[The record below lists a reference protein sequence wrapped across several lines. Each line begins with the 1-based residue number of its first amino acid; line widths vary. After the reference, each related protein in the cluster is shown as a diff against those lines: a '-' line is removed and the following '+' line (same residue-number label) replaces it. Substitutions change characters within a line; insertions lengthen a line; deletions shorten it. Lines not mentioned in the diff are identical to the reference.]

1 MGCKISPVY
10 GHYRRLQGARMGRII
25 NRFFYLHEGTLG
37 WYLKVCGD
45 KCSPVPE
52 GPFDEA
58 EAKAR
63 LAQAVAAMAQAYRVE
78 PTLAEY
84 RGREVICVRIEL
96 GTAQRRRSLHQA
108 FTIVGGRKD
117 GRGLWRSDVGTGSGC
132 GFDGSDGNDVPPVW
146 LQSTLG
152 I

>member
-1 MGCKISPVY
+1 MGSKISPVY

-63 LAQAVAAMAQAYRVE
+63 LAQAVEALAQAYRVE
-78 PTLAEY
+78 PTLAEF
-84 RGREVICVRIEL
+84 RGRKAICVRIEL
-96 GTAQRRRSLHQA
+96 GTAQRRRSSHQA

-117 GRGLWRSDVGTGSGC
+117 GREFRRSVGTGSGC
-132 GFDGSDGNDVPPVW
+132 GNGDGSDGGEVSSLWVQP
-146 LQSTLG
+146 TLG
-152 I
+152 A

>member
-1 MGCKISPVY
+1 MGSKISPVY

-25 NRFFYLHEGTLG
+25 NRFFYLHEGILG

-84 RGREVICVRIEL
+84 RGREAICVRIEL
-96 GTAQRRRSLHQA
+96 GTAQRRRISSHQA
-108 FTIVGGRKD
+108 FTVSGGKD
-117 GRGLWRSDVGTGSGC
+117 GRRDVGTGSGFR
-132 GFDGSDGNDVPPVW
+132 FDGSDGNDVPPVW
-146 LQSTLG
+146 LQSTFG
-152 I
+152 A

>member
-1 MGCKISPVY
+1 MGSKISPVY

-52 GPFDEA
+52 GPFGEE

-96 GTAQRRRSLHQA
+96 GTAQRRRVSSHQA
-108 FTIVGGRKD
+108 FTVSGGKD

-132 GFDGSDGNDVPPVW
+132 GFDGSDGNDVPSLWVQP
-146 LQSTLG
+146 TLG

>member
-1 MGCKISPVY
+1 
-10 GHYRRLQGARMGRII
+10 MGRII
-25 NRFFYLHEGTLG
+25 NRFFYLHQGVLG

-52 GPFDEA
+52 GPFGEA

-63 LAQAVAAMAQAYRVE
+63 LTQAVEALAQAYRVE

-84 RGREVICVRIEL
+84 HGRHAICVRIEL
-96 GTAQRRRSLHQA
+96 GTAQRRRVSSHQA
-108 FTIVGGRKD
+108 FTVSGGND
-117 GRGLWRSDVGTGSGC
+117 GRLRSSNGVGTGSGC

-146 LQSTLG
+146 IQSTFG
-152 I
+152 A

>member
-1 MGCKISPVY
+1 
-10 GHYRRLQGARMGRII
+10 MGRII
-25 NRFFYLHEGTLG
+25 NRFFYLHEGILG

-108 FTIVGGRKD
+108 QAFTIVGGRKD

-132 GFDGSDGNDVPPVW
+132 GFDGSSDSGEVSSLRVQP
-146 LQSTLG
+146 TLG
-152 I
+152 A

>member
-1 MGCKISPVY
+1 
-10 GHYRRLQGARMGRII
+10 MGRII
-25 NRFFYLHEGTLG
+25 NRFFYLHEGILG

-52 GPFDEA
+52 GPFGEA

-63 LAQAVAAMAQAYRVE
+63 LAQAVEAMAQAYRVE

-84 RGREVICVRIEL
+84 KGREAICVRIEL
-96 GTAQRRRSLHQA
+96 GTAQRRRISSHQA
-108 FTIVGGRKD
+108 FTVSGGKD
-117 GRGLWRSDVGTGSGC
+117 GRGSVGTGSSC
-132 GFDGSDGNDVPPVW
+132 GFDGSDGNDVPSLWV
-146 LQSTLG
+146 QSTLG

>member
-1 MGCKISPVY
+1 MGNKISPVY
-10 GHYRRLQGARMGRII
+10 GLHRRSQGERMGRII

-58 EAKAR
+58 EAKVR
-63 LAQAVAAMAQAYRVE
+63 LAQAVEALAQAYHVE
-78 PTLAEY
+78 PTMAEF
-84 RGREVICVRIEL
+84 RGRKAICVRIEL
-96 GTAQRRRSLHQA
+96 GTAQRRRSSHQA
-108 FTIVGGRKD
+108 FTISGGKD
-117 GRGLWRSDVGTGSGC
+117 GRWRSGVVGAGSGC

-146 LQSTLG
+146 LQSTFG
-152 I
+152 A